1 MATHLEWSFR
11 IAVDHG
17 LPGVSHSSL
26 FQMGLF
32 IMGILSSFY
41 YCIWDEIREMVC
53 LFISRVSEKQ
63 EVHLDLILDFE
74 SVVI

>member
-1 MATHLEWSFR
+1 M
-11 IAVDHG
+11 DHG
-17 LPGVSHSSL
+17 LPGASHSSL

-32 IMGILSSFY
+32 IVVILSSFH
-41 YCIWDEIREMVC
+41 YCVLDEIREMVC

-74 SVVI
+74 SAVI

>member
-1 MATHLEWSFR
+1 M
-11 IAVDHG
+11 DHG
-17 LPGVSHSSL
+17 LPDASHSSL

-32 IMGILSSFY
+32 IMVILSSFH
-41 YCIWDEIREMVC
+41 YCILDEIREMVC

-63 EVHLDLILDFE
+63 EVHLGLILNFE